1 MDLRITDKG
10 IILLDVGGTF
20 IKGGLSSSEGKLAE
34 DVLWQMPIRSEGSR
48 DEILDALALSLRRG
62 IGYMNA
68 LGMEAAGLAATFP
81 GPFDYRKG
89 IPLMEHKFRSIY
101 GINLKTWI
109 SSLQGIP
116 EEFQVSFIHDVVAQ
130 LFGEMSAGAAKGF
143 RNVCVIT
150 LGTGLGFACSRN
162 GEIQLSPTASPARSL
177 YNMPYKD
184 GILEDYVSK
193 RGFLR
198 TYRELHPD
206 DQKYSDIELTVRNI
220 GLRADA
226 GEPEAIRTFSC
237 TAAILADAVKP
248 LLEENGTECLLLGGQ
263 ISRSFRHMEKALK
276 EGLSDVRT
284 LKRISVEDHIDK
296 AALYGSFAAFA
307 KEHPDSVLQG

>member
-1 MDLRITDKG
+1 MTDKG
-10 IILLDVGGTF
+10 IVLLDVGGTF
-20 IKGGLSSSEGKLAE
+20 IKGGLADSAGRLIECGL
-34 DVLWQMPIRSEGSR
+34 QQIPMRSEGSSE
-48 DEILDALALSLRRG
+48 EILGALTAALRQG
-62 IGYMNA
+62 IDKLNA

-81 GPFDYRKG
+81 GPFDYHRG

-101 GINLKTWI
+101 GLDLKTWI
-109 SSLQGIP
+109 RSLDGIP
-116 EEFQVSFIHDVVAQ
+116 EGFQVSFVHDVVAQ
-130 LFGEMSAGAAKGF
+130 LFGEMTAGAAEGF

-198 TYRELHPD
+198 AYRELHLDEPE
-206 DQKYSDIELTVRNI
+206 YSDIELTVRNI

-226 GEPEAIRTFSC
+226 GEPEAIRTFSRV
-237 TAAILADAVKP
+237 AAILADAVKP

-276 EGLSDVRT
+276 EGLSGVRT
-284 LKRISVEDHIDK
+284 LQRISVAAHIDK

-307 KEHPDSVLQG
+307 KEHPDSLLH

>member
-1 MDLRITDKG
+1 MTDKG

-20 IKGGLSSSEGKLAE
+20 IKGGLASSEGKLAE
-34 DVLWQMPIRSEGSR
+34 DVLWQTPIRSEGSR
-48 DEILDALALSLRRG
+48 EEILDALALSLRRG
-62 IGYMNA
+62 IGYLNA

-89 IPLMEHKFRSIY
+89 IPLMEHKFHSIY

-116 EEFQVSFIHDVVAQ
+116 EGFQVSFVHDVVAQ
-130 LFGEMSAGAAKGF
+130 LFGEISAGAAKGF

-150 LGTGLGFACSRN
+150 LGTGLGFACSKN

-198 TYRELHPD
+198 AYRELHPD

-226 GEPEAIRTFSC
+226 GEPEAIRAFSC

-284 LKRISVEDHIDK
+284 LKRISVAAHIDK

-307 KEHPDSVLQG
+307 KEYPDSVLQG

>member
-1 MDLRITDKG
+1 MTDKG
-10 IILLDVGGTF
+10 LILLDVGGTF
-20 IKGGLSSSEGKLAE
+20 IKGGLSDSAGKLA
-34 DVLWQMPIRSEGSR
+34 DDILWQTPIRSEGSR
-48 DEILDALALSLRRG
+48 EEILDALALSIRRG
-62 IGYMNA
+62 IGHLKA

-101 GINLKTWI
+101 GLNLKSWI
-109 SSLQGIP
+109 NSLDGIP
-116 EEFQVSFIHDVVAQ
+116 EGFQISFIHDVIAQ
-130 LFGEMSAGAAKGF
+130 LSGEMAAGAAEGF
-143 RNVCVIT
+143 RNVCIIT

-162 GEIQLSPTASPARSL
+162 GEIQLSPTASPVRSL
-177 YNMPYKD
+177 YNLPYKD

-198 TYRELHPD
+198 TYRELRPED
-206 DQKYSDIELTVRNI
+206 TKYSDIELTVKNI

-237 TAAILADAVKP
+237 VAAILADAVKP

-276 EGLSDVRT
+276 GSLSDVRT
-284 LKRISVEDHIDK
+284 LKRISVAAHIDK

-307 KEHPDSVLQG
+307 KEYPDSVLQG